1 MEPPPGQSPPP
12 GQGSP
17 PGEAAP
23 VIDPT
28 PGVPYIALSQPTGDS
43 NTGFVV
49 HGGYWPPGHPVT
61 IELLGHGAAPVPPI
75 ADRQGTFNYVINQD
89 HEFFTDGLPA
99 GIYTVRA
106 VAAGGRSAS
115 ARFEVIG

>member
-1 MEPPPGQSPPP
+1 M
-12 GQGSP
+12 
-17 PGEAAP
+17 
-23 VIDPT
+23 IDPT

-49 HGGYWPPGHPVT
+49 HGGYWPPGQPVT

-75 ADRQGTFNYVINQD
+75 ADQQGNFNYVINQD

-99 GIYTVRA
+99 GVYTVRA
-106 VAAGGRSAS
+106 VAGGRSAT

>member
-1 MEPPPGQSPPP
+1 MGLPPGQSPPP
-12 GQGSP
+12 GQSAP
-17 PGEAAP
+17 PGEYAP

-28 PGVPYIALSQPTGDS
+28 PGVPYIALSQPAGDS

-49 HGGYWPPGHPVT
+49 HGGYWPPGQPVT
-61 IELLGHGAAPVPPI
+61 IELLGHGAAPVPLI

-106 VAAGGRSAS
+106 IAAGGRSAT